1 MIRPKDPE
9 VKEGPDAGKR
19 QTSLFERLYPPAL
32 CAALALITIH
42 FLLITVTVLPDNV
55 LSRAGDDFAV
65 RYVEPS
71 LRQKWS
77 LFAPDPLSGD
87 LQILARG
94 RQEGGEWTEWMDIY
108 TPVVN
113 EVRGTPF
120 SPRALARV
128 NLLRSAVIPL
138 RRFVTNSPKETDEM
152 LEEWQDPKT
161 KPAEVVS
168 LERTASGELRERY
181 PDRRFDQVQ
190 VRLLLTHLAGTEQAG
205 GPLVRLTLLE
215 ARFDPAVD
223 PLGGP

>member
-1 MIRPKDPE
+1 MIRPKE
-9 VKEGPDAGKR
+9 LKGNEGPDVGKWES
-19 QTSLFERLYPPAL
+19 SLFERLYPPAL
-32 CAALALITIH
+32 CLALALITVH
-42 FLLITVTVLPDNV
+42 FLLITVTVMPDNV
-55 LSRAGDDFAV
+55 LSGAGDDFAV

-87 LQILARG
+87 LQILGRA
-94 RQEGGEWTEWMDIY
+94 RQEGGEWTEWTDIY
-108 TPVVN
+108 SPVVA

-128 NLLRSAVIPL
+128 TLLRSAVIPL
-138 RRFVTNSPKETDEM
+138 RRFVTSTPKETEEM
-152 LEEWQDPKT
+152 LEEWQDLET
-161 KPAEVVS
+161 KPAEVVA

-181 PDRRFDQVQ
+181 PDRRFDEVQ

-205 GPLVRLTLLE
+205 APLVRLTFLE
-215 ARFDPAVD
+215 ARFDPAVE